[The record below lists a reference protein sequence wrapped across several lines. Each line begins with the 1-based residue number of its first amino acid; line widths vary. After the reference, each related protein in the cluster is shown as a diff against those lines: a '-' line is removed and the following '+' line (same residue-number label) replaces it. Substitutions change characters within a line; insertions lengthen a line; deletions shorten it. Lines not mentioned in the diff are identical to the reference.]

1 MLTDSIWR
9 PLRESRHINM
19 CIEKGKVVLNK
30 RMVYGIRK
38 VELTLSVKGDK
49 SLMARIETMVAIKY
63 DASNKELMIR

>member
-1 MLTDSIWR
+1 
-9 PLRESRHINM
+9 M